1 MTRITAHD
9 VDALDWLN
17 AEVQRWNESR
27 PHLLVTTD
35 LRGPTGGWWVRIVSA
50 AFPTAMA
57 EIAEGQA
64 DTLGDAINAALAA
77 WKEARG

>member
-9 VDALDWLN
+9 VSALARLN
-17 AEVQRWNESR
+17 AEVQRWNEAH
-27 PHLLVTTD
+27 PDTQVD
-35 LRGPTGGWWVRIVSA
+35 VELRGPRSSWGVAIISLVDGLDQVHADV
-50 AFPTAMA
+50 F
-57 EIAEGQA
+57 A